1 MNVGWIKLDRD
12 VVKHWIFKD
21 EWKFKCWIDMLVLAN
36 YSENKVEIK
45 GVLLTCK
52 RGELLY
58 SLDSLSTRWGGNKS
72 KVRRFLKL
80 LESDSMIALKSEQ
93 VTTRI
98 TICNYESYQG
108 ERNADETQTNRK
120 RNAYETQTTPI
131 KESKEKKE
139 KKEVNNTMPLLAEF
153 LAYALD
159 RKENVDVENV
169 KKKYEAWKLNGWQIQ
184 RNNKL
189 EPILNWK
196 TTLNNTIPY
205 LGEIAVSSNGK
216 FLSYA
221 ESIGNPK
228 PNLSYEELMELETQN
243 KLSDGE

>member
-1 MNVGWIKLDRD
+1 MSTWIKLDRD

-21 EWKFKCWIDMLVLAN
+21 EWKFKCWIDLLVLAN

-52 RGELLY
+52 RGDLLY
-58 SLDSLSTRWGGNKS
+58 SLDSLSLRWNANKS

-80 LESDSMIALKSEQ
+80 LESDSMIELKSEQ

-98 TICNYESYQG
+98 TICKYESYQG
-108 ERNADETQTNRK
+108 ERNADETQMKRK
-120 RNAYETQTTPI
+120 RNADETQTTPI
-131 KESKEKKE
+131 KERKKKEE
-139 KKEVNNTMPLLAEF
+139 KKEVNNTMPSLSEF
-153 LAYALD
+153 LAYALEQ
-159 RKENVDVENV
+159 KENIDVEKV

-196 TTLNNTIPY
+196 STLNNTIPY
-205 LGEIAVSSNGK
+205 LGEIAVLCNGK
-216 FLSYA
+216 FSSYA
-221 ESIGNPK
+221 ESIGSTK
-228 PNLSYEELMELETQN
+228 PNLSYQERMELEN
-243 KLSDGE
+243 NI

>member
-1 MNVGWIKLDRD
+1 MSTWIKLDRD

-21 EWKFKCWIDMLVLAN
+21 EWKFKCWIDLLVLAN

-52 RGELLY
+52 RGDLLY
-58 SLDSLSTRWGGNKS
+58 SLDSLSLRWNANKS

-80 LESDSMIALKSEQ
+80 LESDSMIELKSEQ

-98 TICNYESYQG
+98 TICKYESYQG

-120 RNAYETQTTPI
+120 RNADETQTTPI
-131 KESKEKKE
+131 KERKKKEE
-139 KKEVNNTMPLLAEF
+139 KKEVNITMPSLSEF
-153 LAYALD
+153 LAYALEQ
-159 RKENVDVENV
+159 KENIDIEKV

-189 EPILNWK
+189 EIILNWK
-196 TTLNNTIPY
+196 STLNNTIPY
-205 LGEIAVSSNGK
+205 LGETAVSISGK
-216 FLSYA
+216 FSSYA
-221 ESIGNPK
+221 ESIGSTK
-228 PNLSYEELMELETQN
+228 PNLSYQERMELEN
-243 KLSDGE
+243 NI